1 MKIIPQKPVS
11 SLYEHGYLEA
21 NIHSAYAKAML
32 AITRTLQLK
41 GFDTNPFESGTSIE
55 FENRSPTQPFALF
68 NQAIEESLKDIVNSF
83 TSPLEPTNT
92 RTMAGIL
99 PGLYDSGW
107 LTLNRKQPIYI
118 AICPLEEIKGANNM
132 RLETARNTLDS
143 TGKIIQRECV
153 YRRDLSETGWVL
165 IYDAANMLNSIRV
178 INEGHENGVFLYSVV
193 GEIE

>member
-1 MKIIPQKPVS
+1 MKITPQKPVS
-11 SLYEHGYLEA
+11 SLYKHGYLEA
-21 NIHSAYAKAML
+21 DIHSAYAKAML
-32 AITRTLQLK
+32 AVTRTLQLK
-41 GFDTNPFESGTSIE
+41 HFDNNPFESGTSIE
-55 FENRSPTQPFALF
+55 FEIESPTQPFALF
-68 NQAIEESLKDIVNSF
+68 NKATAESLKDIVNSF

-118 AICPLEEIKGANNM
+118 AICPLDAKQGANNM

-143 TGKIIQRECV
+143 NGQIVQRECV

-178 INEGHENGVFLYSVV
+178 INEGRENCVFLYSVV